1 MNDLKTHV
9 RHCLLYDFQLGKSAA
24 ESTRNICAAIG
35 QDAVSHSTAK
45 YWFQRFREGDYS
57 LEDRPRSG
65 RPSTLDTQRLHSLI
79 NADPTQTTR
88 SLAEQLDTSHSTVE
102 RHLHDQG
109 LEFREGRWLY
119 TGAHGS
125 NNHQQQHHTQQQQ
138 QQAAHHTYGHHSQHL
153 NHPQNNP

>member
-9 RHCLLYDFQLGKSAA
+9 RHCLLYEFQLGHSAA
-24 ESTRNICAAIG
+24 NATRNICSSIS
-35 QDAVSHSTAK
+35 QDAVSHSTSK

-65 RPSTLDTQRLHSLI
+65 RPSTLDAQRLHSLI

-109 LEFREGRWLY
+109 MEFREGRWLY
-119 TGAHGS
+119 IGS
-125 NNHQQQHHTQQQQ
+125 SQPHHQHQQIS
-138 QQAAHHTYGHHSQHL
+138 HHSHL
-153 NHPQNNP
+153 HQLPHYSHQMHHHPHQ